1 MFDVDTLTG
10 YNGKLI
16 VFHVAASNNQG
27 MGEFSETSQELML
40 PLPTVQEEDDGLTV
54 ILVASLAGI
63 VLLIVAVMVALM
75 SGKVCFLFQDYI
87 RTSCS

>member
-1 MFDVDTLTG
+1 
-10 YNGKLI
+10 
-16 VFHVAASNNQG
+16 
-27 MGEFSETSQELML
+27 ML

-75 SGKVCFLFQDYI
+75 SGKL
-87 RTSCS
+87 TSCKLCLEFSFSGSVEVWESQSCSELPPGSVL